1 MDKHAHPDV
10 TIIIATYNSMHILP
24 KALDAIEKQS
34 YPSEKITVMLVDG
47 GSTDET
53 IDYGVS
59 RGCIIVKNPRTEPVF
74 AKYLG
79 FKESKTDLIVYLDH
93 DEVYTSD
100 VCLEHQVACMV
111 ENDVKTVIS
120 AGYVNPEGEH
130 LVNDY
135 INEYGDPFSLYVYR
149 ISKSP
154 EVFVEDLRKEY
165 VIECETSSH
174 CVVDFGDSKPLP
186 LIELLAMGT
195 LINKKYFME
204 VFEDVVRV
212 PENLPHL
219 FYVLLNNETKIGVC
233 KTHSL
238 AHYSSES
245 VKNYLKKI
253 SWRVRNNV
261 HHTDGVGASGFLM
274 REKLMAKRSGR
285 LELIK
290 KYLFIP
296 YSLLIVPAL
305 LDSFYLLAKRRKAA
319 FLFHMPLCVYTAVKI
334 ISHMTIKVLGKKP
347 NLRSYDGKKEIKN
360 D

>member
-1 MDKHAHPDV
+1 MEPCDYPDI
-10 TIIIATYNSMHILP
+10 TIIIATYNSMHVLP
-24 KALDAIEKQS
+24 RTLNAINEQS
-34 YPSEKITVMLVDG
+34 YPADKVTVMLVDG
-47 GSTDET
+47 GSTDDT
-53 IDYGVS
+53 KRYGSLNRCV
-59 RGCIIVKNPRTEPVF
+59 VKDNPRTEPVF

-79 FKESKTDLIVYLDH
+79 FKESKSDLIVYLDH
-93 DEVYTSD
+93 DEVYTSRD
-100 VCLEHQVACMV
+100 CLKYQVECMLEH
-111 ENDVKTVIS
+111 DVKTVIS

-130 LVNDY
+130 LINDY

-154 EVFVEDLRKEY
+154 EVFVDDLRKKY
-165 VIECETSSH
+165 SIANETDNH
-174 CVVDFGDSKPLP
+174 CIVDFGVDKSLP

-195 LINKKYFME
+195 LIDKAYFE
-204 VFEDVVRV
+204 ETFGEIVAI

-233 KTHSL
+233 KSHSL

-245 VKNYLKKI
+245 IGNYLNKI

-274 REKLMAKRSGR
+274 REKLMSQRSSKWDG
-285 LELIK
+285 IK

-296 YSLLIVPAL
+296 YSLLILPVL
-305 LDSFYLLAKRRKAA
+305 IDSLYLFAKRKKAA
-319 FLFHMPLCVYTAVKI
+319 FLLHFPLCLYTSVKI
-334 ISHMTIKVLGKKP
+334 IYHMVINMLGTKP
-347 NLRSYDGKKEIKN
+347 NLRSYDGKKEIDN